1 MMSKKSPPLV
11 VLHVQP
17 GRDRDPWRVATAFL
31 LSFMLNGVIIAVFFV
46 SNAFRANATSDVASA
61 ENPYVVMPVEPP
73 DQPDPKF
80 DPDVGIDLDK
90 EKGFDVQILGKEAFP
105 GISDAKLE
113 PGVQGDPDKPVTAL
127 PPASVKES
135 SGTDTGNLPGL
146 PVAKAPFKRPA
157 KMPDGGLQHRMSAET
172 RSRLASQDGGS
183 PLSEAAV
190 ARGLDFIQGHQSP
203 RGNWSF
209 GHFHEHG
216 KCNCTGQANHDDVA
230 ATALCLM
237 PFLGAGCTHKNASK
251 YTKNVESG
259 LRYLV
264 LAQNREGEFHP
275 LMYSHALAT
284 MALCEAY
291 GLTNDVGLRGPAQRA
306 LDYLIDAQSKE
317 GGWRYAR
324 KQAGYDT
331 SVGGWALMAL
341 KSGQMAGLR
350 VPPDAM
356 NRAKKWLDDASTPD
370 GGAYGYTSR
379 GEGVNTTAVGLLCR
393 EYLGWG
399 PRNPGLQAGIQRL
412 QNWKPQ
418 PTNMYFSYYATQVM
432 HHAGGPAWD
441 AWNPAMRDGL
451 IAAQDQ
457 GTDPQHAHQKGSWHH
472 KGSYA
477 GRLMDTSLSIL
488 TLEVY
493 YRHLP
498 LYRRDVG
505 SDKAILEP

>member
-1 MMSKKSPPLV
+1 MMVKKSPPLV
-11 VLHVQP
+11 IVRVP
-17 GRDRDPWRVATAFL
+17 GRDRDPWRLTAAVL
-31 LSFMLNGVIIAVFFV
+31 LSFMLNGMIVAVFFV
-46 SNAFRANATSDVASA
+46 SNAFRAHANTDVVVDDS
-61 ENPYVVMPVEPP
+61 YVMPVEQA

-80 DPDVGIDLDK
+80 DPAVGLDPTK
-90 EKGFDVQILGKEAFP
+90 EKGFDVEIIGNEAFP
-105 GISDAKLE
+105 GISDPTLD
-113 PGVQGDPDKPVTAL
+113 PGVQGDPNQVVTAL
-127 PPASVKES
+127 PKLSVKES
-135 SGTDTGNLPGL
+135 SGDQGNISGP
-146 PVAKAPFKRPA
+146 PVAKDPFKRPA
-157 KMPDGGLQHRMSAET
+157 DMPEGGFKQRMRAET
-172 RSRLASQDGGS
+172 RSRLAARDGGS

-190 ARGLDFIQGHQSP
+190 GRGLDFIQNHQSP
-203 RGNWSF
+203 RGSWSF

-237 PFLGAGCTHKNASK
+237 PYLGAGHTHKNASK
-251 YTKNVESG
+251 YTKNVENG
-259 LRYLV
+259 IRYLI
-264 LAQNREGEFHP
+264 LTQNREGEFHP

-291 GLTNDVGLRGPAQRA
+291 GLTNDVALRGPAQRA
-306 LDYLIDAQSKE
+306 LDYLVDAQSKE

-324 KQAGYDT
+324 KQVGYDT

-350 VPPDAM
+350 VPPEAM
-356 NRAKKWLDDASTPD
+356 NRAKKWLDDAGTPD
-370 GGAYGYTSR
+370 GAAYGYTTR

-412 QNWKPQ
+412 QVWKPQ
-418 PTNMYFSYYATQVM
+418 PANMYFSYYATQVM

-441 AWNPAMRDGL
+441 TWNPVMRDGL
-451 IAAQDQ
+451 IVAQDQ
-457 GTDPQHAHQKGSWHH
+457 GTDPQHPHHKGSWHH

-498 LYRRDVG
+498 LYRRDIG